1 MLRKKRITKKLL
13 FAKTVEILQPLL
25 HLDNWR
31 IVVNYSNRMKDVADC
46 VAWPEYKQ
54 ACIRINMKRLP
65 EFNDYEIIATA
76 IHEMV
81 HCIIWPLTEWTERL
95 CKKDPHKLEITRQ
108 HDESVVTTFEKILV
122 DMTSAV
128 LQQRLSEEGYMDLD
142 LSFENLVLKT
152 DKPRK
157 IIKRSTKTKL

>member
-1 MLRKKRITKKLL
+1 
-13 FAKTVEILQPLL
+13 
-25 HLDNWR
+25 
-31 IVVNYSNRMKDVADC
+31 
-46 VAWPEYKQ
+46 
-54 ACIRINMKRLP
+54 
-65 EFNDYEIIATA
+65 
-76 IHEMV
+76 
-81 HCIIWPLTEWTERL
+81 LTEWTERL

-157 IIKRSTKTKL
+157 IIKHSTKTKL